1 MWIET
6 NLPFFSK
13 TKVWP
18 LCSVA
23 CVYKQIYKSDL
34 FAVLTFT
41 IALFLFLAFL
51 ALSNPTKSWDV
62 GALVVFLNE
71 EDSFLSKID

>member
-1 MWIET
+1 MCS
-6 NLPFFSK
+6 NKSK
-13 TKVWP
+13 
-18 LCSVA
+18 
-23 CVYKQIYKSDL
+23 IYKSDL

-51 ALSNPTKSWDV
+51 ALSNPTKSRDV

-71 EDSFLSKID
+71 EVSFLSKID